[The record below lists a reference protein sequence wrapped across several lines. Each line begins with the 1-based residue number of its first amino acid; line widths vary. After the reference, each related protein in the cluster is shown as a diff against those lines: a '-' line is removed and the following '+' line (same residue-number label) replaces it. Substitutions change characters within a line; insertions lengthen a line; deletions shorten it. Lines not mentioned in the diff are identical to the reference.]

1 MVDYLTKWPQ
11 AYPLHRK
18 SAAEVTECI
27 IKFFHQFE
35 APKSILT
42 DQRREFVNDVKQIS
56 MATARVGLCCVLH
69 EGRVSRGDDDVLHV
83 AALDRHLE
91 PGTRRAYGAVGPGV
105 AANVVVEHHLH
116 RVIGAVLQT

>member
-1 MVDYLTKWPQ
+1 MFHGRICPETISV
-11 AYPLHRK
+11 
-18 SAAEVTECI
+18 SACS
-27 IKFFHQFE
+27 KNW
-35 APKSILT
+35 
-42 DQRREFVNDVKQIS
+42 EFVNDVKQIS

-69 EGRVSRGDDDVLHV
+69 QGRVSRGDDDVLHV